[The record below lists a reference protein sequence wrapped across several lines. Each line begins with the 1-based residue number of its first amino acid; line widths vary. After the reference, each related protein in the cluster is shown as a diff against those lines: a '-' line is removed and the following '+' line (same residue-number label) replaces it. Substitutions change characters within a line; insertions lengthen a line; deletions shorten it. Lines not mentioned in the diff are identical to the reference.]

1 MSDVLVVMAR
11 YPEVGRVKTRLAGAV
26 GAEAACELHRAF
38 LRDLYA
44 VFDRR
49 PYALAWAVTPAGARL
64 DGVVGAPLERC
75 IDQRGDG
82 LAERM
87 RNCFADLFAAGAARV
102 AMIGADVP
110 HIDPAEVERA
120 FAALEECD
128 VVLAPSR
135 DGGYGLVA
143 LRRPVDVFTGV
154 EMGSDRVL
162 DQTRRLCAERELSL
176 RELSTCFDVDQ
187 LGDVRRLDALL
198 AGSGRLPA
206 TRAVIESWRERGLL
220 QG

>member
-1 MSDVLVVMAR
+1 MAK
-11 YPEVGRVKTRLAGAV
+11 YPQVGRVKTRLAEAV
-26 GAEAACELHRAF
+26 GAEAACELYRAF

-44 VFDRR
+44 VYDRS
-49 PYALAWAVTPAGARL
+49 PFALTWAVTPPGARL
-64 DGVVGAPLERC
+64 DGVVGAALERC
-75 IDQRGDG
+75 IDQRGEG

-110 HIDPAEVERA
+110 HLDPAEVERA

-143 LRRPVDVFTGV
+143 LRRPLDVFTGV
-154 EMGSDRVL
+154 AMGSDRVL
-162 DQTRRLCAERELSL
+162 RQTRRLCAERGLSL
-176 RELSTCFDVDQ
+176 RELSTCFDVDD
-187 LGDVRRLDALL
+187 LGDVRELGALL
-198 AGSGRLPA
+198 AGSGRLAA
-206 TRAVIESWRERGLL
+206 TRAVIDGWRERGLL
-220 QG
+220 PG